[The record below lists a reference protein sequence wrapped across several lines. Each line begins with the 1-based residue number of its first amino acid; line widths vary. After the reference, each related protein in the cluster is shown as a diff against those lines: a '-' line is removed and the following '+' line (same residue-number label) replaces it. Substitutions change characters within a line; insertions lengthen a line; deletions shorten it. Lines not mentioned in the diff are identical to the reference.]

1 MALAVFLVAFGSS
14 KAGFL
19 KGSDSVI
26 GVLFWIAFY
35 LMYLQV
41 EDLME
46 LESSLFHQVA
56 TEVDTEVAAVDMAAE
71 ATAVEDSAE
80 DTAAVD

>member
-56 TEVDTEVAAVDMAAE
+56 TEVDTEVELRTADPAE
-71 ATAVEDSAE
+71 VNPFWNFDSP
-80 DTAAVD
+80 